1 MVSDSVINSLNPD
14 FYSHEFEDYYWV
26 INTEML
32 TTKLSLDTRTHRE
45 RKNEAQ
51 TAIHQYLL
59 FKFIFQIFSILS
71 FSVLA

>member
-1 MVSDSVINSLNPD
+1 MVSDSAINSLHPD
-14 FYSHEFEDYYWV
+14 IYSHEFEDYYWV
-26 INTEML
+26 INIDML
-32 TTKLSLDTRTHRE
+32 TTKLSLDTHIQE

-51 TAIHQYLL
+51 TANHQYLL